1 MHSEEQDEYNY
12 VKQLNIQSK
21 EEYVE
26 TSIKII
32 LKILKNTLKQMEFG
46 ILGIDTKKFIQHK
59 YDWIK
64 FCKEKN
70 ITVKYMMYYQ

>member
-26 TSIKII
+26 TSIKN
-32 LKILKNTLKQMEFG
+32 KHKNYIENPEEYFTPFL
-46 ILGIDTKKFIQHK
+46 I
-59 YDWIK
+59 
-64 FCKEKN
+64 
-70 ITVKYMMYYQ
+70 